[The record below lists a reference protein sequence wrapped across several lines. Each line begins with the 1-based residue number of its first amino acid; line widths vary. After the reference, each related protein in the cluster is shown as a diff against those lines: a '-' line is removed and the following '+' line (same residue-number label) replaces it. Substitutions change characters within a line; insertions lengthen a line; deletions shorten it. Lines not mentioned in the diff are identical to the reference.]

1 MLNQFSIYASYLRN
15 IDGNKRNQEMHFR
28 LVGRRYGDI
37 STKTRN
43 LNMLYNKTIVG
54 IHPDLVDFTDVTT
67 TQGPH

>member
-1 MLNQFSIYASYLRN
+1 
-15 IDGNKRNQEMHFR
+15 MHFR
-28 LVGRRYGDI
+28 LVRRRYGDI

>member
-28 LVGRRYGDI
+28 LVRRRYGDI

-43 LNMLYNKTIVG
+43 LNMLCNKTIVG
-54 IHPDLVDFTDVTT
+54 IYPDLVDFTDVTT